1 MVRIRSESESE
12 QGALVSS
19 SRRETVRSTHGQV
32 EAVVTHSGGPNP
44 LTLKSLG
51 MTCG

>member
-1 MVRIRSESESE
+1 MVRSRSESESE
-12 QGALVSS
+12 QGVRVGS